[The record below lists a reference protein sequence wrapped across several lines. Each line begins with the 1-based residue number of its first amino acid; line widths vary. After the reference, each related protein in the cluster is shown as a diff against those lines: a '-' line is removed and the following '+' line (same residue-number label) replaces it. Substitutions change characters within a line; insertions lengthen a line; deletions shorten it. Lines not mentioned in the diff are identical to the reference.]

1 MGMRLHVTLERILYV
16 GTDGDYRTAI
26 ETETDGTVT
35 VRSRETA
42 ESVDVAD
49 GQAGDAVVVD
59 TAGVEEPVGT
69 VRSLADRTET
79 TPVVAV
85 VESTTDPVLVFDVL
99 SAGADDYV
107 ERDAPSGRPRQLVA
121 RLEATLSAA
130 ESVAADDVAKL
141 FQRELDARRRTEQ
154 RLRTVLDR
162 IPHPVFYR
170 DSEGVYLGCNAAFE
184 TLCGQD
190 REDII
195 GHRTDTLQNE
205 QLAEVCARHDEKVR
219 RTGENQVIETTVT
232 VDGEQRHVR
241 VQKAPLSDEEA
252 GIEGIVGSVEDVT
265 EQRRQKQKLETQT
278 ENLEILNSV
287 TRHDIRNDLQV
298 VLGMAEVLRDHV
310 DEQGLEY
317 LDTMVTKGHH
327 AVDITRQ
334 ARDLTETMLE
344 SEFGTERIPLKS
356 TLETQLDEIRSTYS
370 RAIVTVEGEIPS
382 VSVLADGMLASVFR
396 NILANGIQH
405 NDSSVPRLRVWVQT
419 TEERVT
425 VHIADN
431 GPGIP
436 DERKDEIFGRG
447 EKGLESS
454 GTGLGLYLV
463 DTLLD
468 RYDGDVY
475 VTDGEDGSEFV
486 ITLQRA

>member
-1 MGMRLHVTLERILYV
+1 MRLHVTLERILYV

>member
-1 MGMRLHVTLERILYV
+1 MTLERILYV
-16 GTDGDYRTAI
+16 GTDADYVTAI
-26 ETETDGTVT
+26 EAETDGTVT
-35 VRSRETA
+35 VRSRATA
-42 ESVDVAD
+42 ESVDVVD
-49 GQAGDAVVVD
+49 GEAGDAVVVD
-59 TAGVEEPVGT
+59 TAAVDEPVRT
-69 VRSLADRTET
+69 VRSLAERAET
-79 TPVVAV
+79 TPVVAA
-85 VESTTDPVLVFDVL
+85 VESTTDPVVVFDVL

-107 ERDAPSGRPRQLVA
+107 ERDASSGRPAQLLA
-121 RLEATLSAA
+121 HLEAAVATPESVGAEDAA
-130 ESVAADDVAKL
+130 EL
-141 FQRELDARRRTEQ
+141 FRRELDARRRTAQ
-154 RLRTVLDR
+154 RLRPVLDLR
-162 IPHPVFYR
+162 PHPVFYR
-170 DSEGVYLGCNAAFE
+170 DADGVYLGCNAAFE
-184 TLCGQD
+184 ALCGQD

-195 GHRTDTLQNE
+195 GHGTETLQNE
-205 QLAEVCARHDEKVR
+205 QLAEVCERHDEEVR
-219 RTGENQVIETTVT
+219 RTGEKQVIEKTMTVGG
-232 VDGEQRHVR
+232 DKRHVR
-241 VQKAPLSDEEA
+241 VHKAPLSDEES

-344 SEFGTERIPLKS
+344 SEFGAEQIPLKS

-382 VSVLADGMLASVFR
+382 VSVIADGMLASVFR

-468 RYDGDVY
+468 RYGGDVD
-475 VTDGEDGSEFV
+475 VTDSEDGAEFV